1 MRISVDGT
9 WMDSTG
15 TNIYCG
21 GACTYYVS
29 FTSTIS
35 NIINN
40 ISNISNII
48 SDIISN
54 IISNITNTIHQ
65 YSIDVG

>member
-35 NIINN
+35 NII
-40 ISNISNII
+40 SNISN
-48 SDIISN
+48 
-54 IISNITNTIHQ
+54 ISNITNTIHQ
-65 YSIDVG
+65 